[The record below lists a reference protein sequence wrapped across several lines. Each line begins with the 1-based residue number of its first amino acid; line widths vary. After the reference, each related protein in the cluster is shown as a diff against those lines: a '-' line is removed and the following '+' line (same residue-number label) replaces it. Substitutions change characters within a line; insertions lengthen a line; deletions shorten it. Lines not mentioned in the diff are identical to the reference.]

1 MDIMCPF
8 RSMFKILL
16 TGANGMVGR
25 NIVAHSSAQSFDWL
39 LPGRA
44 ELNLT
49 DSNEV
54 LAYVDTHKPDLVI
67 HAAGLVGGIQ
77 ANMAEPVRFL
87 VDNVQLGVNLLM
99 ACKNVGVPR
108 VINLG
113 SSCMYPRAAANPLK
127 EISLLTGE
135 LEPTNEGYAL
145 AKIVA
150 ARLCDYISQES
161 AVLSYKTVIPC
172 NIYGHFDH
180 FEPNRS
186 HMIPA
191 VIHKLHQA
199 KALGAK
205 NVDIWSDGLSRREFM
220 YAQDLADFLFYA
232 VINFEVMPNLI
243 NVGLGRDWSI
253 NEYYQAAGQ
262 VVGYSGNFTHDLSK
276 PAGMHQKLVDTEL
289 LAAFGWT
296 APTKL
301 DQGLSATYEYYLG
314 LINE

>member
-1 MDIMCPF
+1 ML
-8 RSMFKILL
+8 KILL

-25 NIVAHSSAQSFDWL
+25 NVVAHPAANQFNWL
-39 LPGRA
+39 APSRT

-49 DSNEV
+49 DLNEV
-54 LAYVDTHKPDLVI
+54 SAYVDTHKPDLVI

-77 ANMAEPVRFL
+77 ANIAAPVRFL
-87 VDNVQLGVNLLM
+87 VDNLQLGVNLLT
-99 ACKNVGVPR
+99 ACKTVGVPR

-113 SSCMYPRAAANPLK
+113 SSCMYPRAAVNPLK
-127 EISLLTGE
+127 ESSVLTGE

-150 ARLCDYISQES
+150 ARLCDYISQENS
-161 AVLSYKTVIPC
+161 TLSYKTVIPC
-172 NIYGHFDH
+172 NLYGRFDH

-199 KALGAK
+199 KLTGATS
-205 NVDIWSDGLSRREFM
+205 VDIWGDGLSRREFM

-232 VINFEVMPNLI
+232 IDHFEAMPNLI
-243 NVGLGRDWSI
+243 NVGLGQDWSI
-253 NEYYQAAGQ
+253 NEYYQATSKI
-262 VVGYSGNFTHDLSK
+262 VGYTGEFTHDLSK
-276 PAGMHQKLVDTEL
+276 PAGMRQKLVDTGL
-289 LAAFGWT
+289 LDAFGWQ

-301 DQGLSATYEYYLG
+301 DQGLATTYQYYLDYT
-314 LINE
+314 NE